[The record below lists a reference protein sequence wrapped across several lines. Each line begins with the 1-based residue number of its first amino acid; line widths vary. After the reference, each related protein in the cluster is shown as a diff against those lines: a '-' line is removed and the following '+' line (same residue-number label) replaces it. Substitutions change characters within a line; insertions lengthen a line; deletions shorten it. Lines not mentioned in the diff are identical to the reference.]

1 MPGMEGQ
8 TEGQRERETERV
20 KMESARLIPTEGCEG
35 DLCASALASGGLLT
49 VT

>member
-20 KMESARLIPTEGCEG
+20 KMESAY
-35 DLCASALASGGLLT
+35 DLRGKEKIKMRKTSL
-49 VT
+49 VV